1 MLYGVAAVRR
11 LTRVSNDIAV
21 HLLEFDVLPGPS
33 WSDLSSDSHASL
45 SIVLEEIRG
54 ARRHATEAR

>member
-33 WSDLSSDSHASL
+33 WSDLSSNSHASL